1 MTRDAHRIPQFDEL
15 LADDALL
22 TQVSRGEAPSDGT
35 DPLLGLMTALRE
47 DVERPMPEPPYV
59 EPVAKP
65 ARKQMNPWLSGLV
78 GAAAATALVAGS
90 GAVLYN
96 ATPDSPLWPVAST
109 VFGERRASVMELA
122 STLDEM
128 EVASDE
134 GNEDA
139 VRSLVLQ
146 AKALLNTMD
155 VEKSQGSEPTVAPT
169 IPEVTVTRTVTVTV
183 TPEPRE
189 PVTVTHV
196 VTEQPAVEQ
205 HLSPQP
211 TAGAEANQSH
221 PTTSAAKDAMPES
234 PTVTTSPKPAEAP
247 ASATPQR

>member
-35 DPLLGLMTALRE
+35 DPLLGLMAALRE

-59 EPVAKP
+59 APEAKP
-65 ARKQMNPWLSGLV
+65 VRKQMNPWLSGLV

-109 VFGERRASVMELA
+109 VFGERASVMELA

-155 VEKSQGSEPTVAPT
+155 VKKTPGSEPAVAPT

-183 TPEPRE
+183 APEPRE

-205 HLSPQP
+205 HSSPQP
-211 TAGAEANQSH
+211 TASAEPSQSH
-221 PTTSAAKDAMPES
+221 PTTSAAKDGTPES
-234 PTVTTSPKPAEAP
+234 SAVTTSPKPVEAP
-247 ASATPQR
+247 ASAAPQR

>member
-22 TQVSRGEAPSDGT
+22 TRVSRGEDPSDGT
-35 DPLLGLMTALRE
+35 DPLLGLMSALRE
-47 DVERPMPEPPYV
+47 DVERPMPSPPYIA
-59 EPVAKP
+59 PVVKP

-78 GAAAATALVAGS
+78 GAAAATAIVAGS
-90 GAVLYN
+90 GTMLYN

-109 VFGERRASVMELA
+109 VFGERASVMELA

-139 VRSLVLQ
+139 VRSLMLQ
-146 AKALLNTMD
+146 AKALLNAMD
-155 VEKSQGSEPTVAPT
+155 VRRTQGSEPAVAST

-196 VTEQPAVEQ
+196 VTEQPAIEQ
-205 HLSPQP
+205 HSSPQP
-211 TAGAEANQSH
+211 TASAEPSQPRPA
-221 PTTSAAKDAMPES
+221 TSAAKDATPES
-234 PTVTTSPKPAEAP
+234 SAVTTSPKPAEAP
-247 ASATPQR
+247 TSAVPQR

>member
-22 TQVSRGEAPSDGT
+22 TKASRGEDPSDGT
-35 DPLLGLMTALRE
+35 DPLLGLMGALRE
-47 DVERPMPEPPYV
+47 DVERPMPEPPYIA
-59 EPVAKP
+59 PVAAP

-78 GAAAATALVAGS
+78 GAAAATAIVAGS
-90 GAVLYN
+90 GVVLYN

-109 VFGERRASVMELA
+109 VFGERASVMELA

-134 GNEDA
+134 GNGDA
-139 VRSLVLQ
+139 VRALVLQ
-146 AKALLNTMD
+146 AKALLDSMD
-155 VEKSQGSEPTVAPT
+155 AKKTQGSEPTVAST

-189 PVTVTHV
+189 PVTVTQV

-205 HLSPQP
+205 HSSAQP
-211 TAGAEANQSH
+211 TASAEPSGAHVSA
-221 PTTSAAKDAMPES
+221 TTGKDAAPES
-234 PTVTTSPKPAEAP
+234 PVATTSPKPVEPP
-247 ASATPQR
+247 ASASPQH

>member
-15 LADDALL
+15 LADDVVL
-22 TQVSRGEAPSDGT
+22 TQVSRGEAPNDGT
-35 DPLLGLMTALRE
+35 DQLLGLMSALRE
-47 DVERPMPEPPYV
+47 DVERPMPVPPYIA
-59 EPVAKP
+59 PVAKP

-109 VFGERRASVMELA
+109 VFGERASVMELA

-155 VEKSQGSEPTVAPT
+155 VKKAQGSEPAVAST

-196 VTEQPAVEQ
+196 VTEQSAVEQ
-205 HLSPQP
+205 HSSPQP
-211 TAGAEANQSH
+211 TASAEPSQSH
-221 PTTSAAKDAMPES
+221 PTTPATKDATPES
-234 PTVTTSPKPAEAP
+234 PTVITSPKPAEAP
-247 ASATPQR
+247 SSAAPQR